1 MLDKKKSAWAKQQVP
16 VKTILV
22 VEDDEN
28 IGTLL
33 VQFISQETSYR
44 AILVTDGYQALR
56 VIEEML
62 PDLFVLD
69 YQMPGMN
76 GLELYDRLHTTPGL
90 ETIPAILVSA
100 YLPQLDLKN
109 RKIAAIGK
117 PFELG
122 MLLDTIE
129 MLLT

>member
-1 MLDKKKSAWAKQQVP
+1 M
-16 VKTILV
+16 KTILV

-44 AILVTDGYQALR
+44 AILVTDGYQAFR

-76 GLELYDRLHTTPGL
+76 GLELYDRLHSTPGL
-90 ETIPAILVSA
+90 ETVPAILVSA

-109 RKIAAIGK
+109 RKIVAIGK
-117 PFELG
+117 PFELD